1 MHDPST
7 APRTIIRE
15 DGATIAYHFTP
26 GKSVGRPM
34 GVVFLGGFHSD
45 MQGTK
50 ALALEQWCAEQGR
63 AYLRFDY
70 TGHGQSSGTFEDGCI
85 SAWAADALYALDHL
99 TEGPQVLVGSSMG
112 GWIMLLVA
120 QARGERIAGLL
131 GLAAAPDF
139 TEDLMW
145 EDLTD
150 DQRATLEAEGLVNLP
165 NDYEPLEPCIITKKL
180 IDDGKN
186 NLLLR
191 DPLNIQVPVR
201 LIQGMQDADVPWA
214 TALKIQ
220 DALVSNDV
228 EIQFVK
234 GGDHRLSES
243 QDLARLNRTLGS
255 LLEDL
260 EHP

>member
-1 MHDPST
+1 
-7 APRTIIRE
+7 
-15 DGATIAYHFTP
+15 
-26 GKSVGRPM
+26 M
-34 GVVFLGGFHSD
+34 GIVFLTGFHSD

-50 ALALEQWCAEQGR
+50 ALALEQWCQDQGR
-63 AYLRFDY
+63 AFLRFDY
-70 TGHGQSSGTFEDGCI
+70 TGHGQSSGKFEDGCI
-85 SAWAADALYALDHL
+85 GDWAADAIYALDEL
-99 TEGPQVLVGSSMG
+99 SEGPQILVGSSMG

-120 QARGERIAGLL
+120 LARPERVAGLL

-145 EDLTD
+145 EELTD
-150 DQRATLEAEGLVNLP
+150 DQRGALNAQGRVDLP
-165 NDYEPLEPCIITKKL
+165 NDYDPLEPCVITKKL
-180 IDDGKN
+180 IEDGKN

-201 LIQGMQDADVPWA
+201 LIQGMKDADVPWA
-214 TALKIQ
+214 TALKLQ
-220 DALVSNDV
+220 DALVTDDV

-243 QDLARLNRTLGS
+243 QDLARLGRTLGS

>member
-1 MHDPST
+1 
-7 APRTIIRE
+7 
-15 DGATIAYHFTP
+15 
-26 GKSVGRPM
+26 
-34 GVVFLGGFHSD
+34 

-50 ALALEQWCAEQGR
+50 ALALEQWCQDQDR
-63 AYLRFDY
+63 AFLRFDY
-70 TGHGQSSGTFEDGCI
+70 TGHGQSSGKFEDGCI
-85 SAWAADALYALDHL
+85 SDWAADAIYALDEL
-99 TEGPQVLVGSSMG
+99 TTGPQVLVGSSMG
-112 GWIMLLVA
+112 GWVMLLVA
-120 QARGERIAGLL
+120 LARRERVAGLL
-131 GLAAAPDF
+131 GLATAPDF

-145 EDLTD
+145 EELTD
-150 DQRATLEAEGLVNLP
+150 DQRSTLESQGQVELP
-165 NDYEPLEPCIITKKL
+165 NDYDPLEPCIITKKL

-201 LIQGMQDADVPWA
+201 LIQGLQDADVPWA

-220 DALVSNDV
+220 DALVTQDV

-234 GGDHRLSES
+234 SGDHRLSES
-243 QDLARLNRTLGS
+243 QDLARLGRTLGS